1 MRRASTLG
9 TERYPYII
17 WFVCNIDLYA
27 LISGAGTGEFLKA
40 MLENNMLP
48 DSKSQLYPL
57 ASSGYSVI
65 YPEENATLPHI
76 LQLYYDTF
84 VLASRLAFLASEL
97 RDDKVCYDTSS
108 PTAASSKWLYEIR
121 GRLQQLW
128 NSADNHYLCQ
138 HMESLPQRS
147 CEVFQNVS
155 LRFLPLVQD

>member
-27 LISGAGTGEFLKA
+27 LISGAGKGEFLKA

-48 DSKSQLYPL
+48 DSKCQLYPL

-84 VLASRLAFLASEL
+84 VLASRLAFLASDL
-97 RDDKVCYDTSS
+97 RDVPS
-108 PTAASSKWLYEIR
+108 PTGGSSKWLYEIR
-121 GRLQQLW
+121 GHLQQLW

-138 HMESLPQRS
+138 NMEALPQRPR
-147 CEVFQNVS
+147 EIFQNVS
-155 LRFLPLVQD
+155 FLLFFSGS

>member
-1 MRRASTLG
+1 MG

-27 LISGAGTGEFLKA
+27 LISGAGKGEFLKA

-48 DSKSQLYPL
+48 DAKCQLYPL

-65 YPEENATLPHI
+65 YPEENSTLPHI

-97 RDDKVCYDTSS
+97 RDSLGSSS
-108 PTAASSKWLYEIR
+108 PTAGSSKWLYDIR
-121 GRLQQLW
+121 GHLQQLW

-138 HMESLPQRS
+138 HMEVLPQRS
-147 CEVFQNVS
+147 REMFHNVS
-155 LRFLPLVQD
+155 FLLFLKKKKKKSD